1 MKANMDDEN
10 YAFDDNLEAYGL
22 SIEGLE
28 QAMATLQA
36 KRVEAYADLKKLDEQ
51 IEQAK
56 LEAGMM
62 VFAGSSPD
70 KTKLNELKEK
80 RENLDLYIY
89 ALDEM
94 FKINQR
100 ALTNG

>member
-1 MKANMDDEN
+1 MSKTSKE
-10 YAFDDNLEAYGL
+10 LEEKLA
-22 SIEGLE
+22 E
-28 QAMATLQA
+28 LQA
-36 KRVEAYADLKKLDEQ
+36 ASVEAGVEFKRIDEQ

-100 ALTNG
+100 ALIKARNG

>member
-1 MKANMDDEN
+1 
-10 YAFDDNLEAYGL
+10 
-22 SIEGLE
+22 
-28 QAMATLQA
+28 
-36 KRVEAYADLKKLDEQ
+36 
-51 IEQAK
+51 
-56 LEAGMM
+56 MM